1 MAGVI
6 GEEEIGDDDV
16 FSVEEPAN
24 AGTQIGAAGTQIGAH
39 LIAEAKEKN
48 KKYLLIKVG
57 GIFLLSIE
65 VKNFHSNQSFL

>member
-16 FSVEEPAN
+16 FSVEELAN
-24 AGTQIGAAGTQIGAH
+24 AGTQIGAH
-39 LIAEAKEKN
+39 LFAEAKEKN

-65 VKNFHSNQSFL
+65 VKNLHSNQSFL